1 MSLTPGTRL
10 GPYEIVGPIG
20 AGGMGE
26 VYRARDTRLGRDVAV
41 KILPTH
47 LSQNPE
53 VRERFERESRAIS
66 SLNHPHICTLYD
78 VGREGDADYFVM
90 ELLDGESLGARLER
104 GPLKLDEALKVGAQ
118 IADGLAAA
126 HKQGIIHR
134 DLKPGN
140 VVLTKAGAKVLDF
153 GVAKLRE
160 EQVVEMATRTTPL
173 TSAGAMVGT
182 VQYMSPEQL
191 EGKPVDHR
199 ADLFAFGALLYE
211 MLTGLRAFAGQ
222 SQASVIAAILTSD
235 PRPVSEL
242 VATTPPA
249 IDRVVKS
256 CLARDPDDRWQ
267 SASDLARELKWI
279 AEGKSGTAAVPASVA
294 ASGSRRERI
303 AWGFAVVGLVVGLAG
318 AGFALRKPADLVPSL
333 PTTRFSVVPENG
345 QLEGAPAVSP
355 DGRSIAY
362 AKDSSEGAIRLWLH
376 SLDSGAS
383 RELAGTAGARQPF
396 WSPDGK
402 SIAFFAQGKLKKVPV
417 GGGEPQVL
425 CDAADPR
432 GGAWGDGGEILFTSN
447 AAGALFRV
455 SSSGGEV
462 QPVTKLTEGTGEQSH
477 RFPEFLPG
485 GRHFLYA
492 SMGSKELSGIYWASL
507 DGTPAKRILPDLS
520 GIRFDPRGF
529 LLFRRGTTLMAQ
541 RFDPERG
548 ELRGE
553 AVLITG
559 DVRSDEQMSA
569 YEGFSISHTGVLT
582 LRAGSNRTL
591 QLGWWDRSGKKL
603 ADIAPGQSFREPA
616 ISPDDSKVVVGGVD
630 GTPTEGAIWVVDLGP
645 GGQAARLTFGGSY
658 AETPCWSPDGRFVA
672 YTSPRQEGW
681 ALLRK
686 NADGTGEEESLYQS
700 RHSMWVD
707 DWSRDGRTIV
717 FEEFKPTTGADL
729 WLLPTSGD
737 RTPAPYRQNT
747 TNDSHSMLSPD
758 GRYIAYVSDE
768 LGIAEVFVETVPPSG
783 SKWQVTSG
791 GADMP
796 AWRRDGKELYYVS
809 ATRTLTAVEIKSLA
823 PFQMGERKEL
833 FRVSISTLS
842 ATGNRTCF
850 AAAHDGSR
858 FVVNSLVGQGGAPGF
873 QVVLNWPALLDAK

>member
-1 MSLTPGTRL
+1 MSLVPGTRL

-26 VYRARDTRLGRDVAV
+26 VYRAKDTRLGRDVAV

-53 VRERFERESRAIS
+53 VRERFEREAKAIS

-104 GPLKLDEALKVGAQ
+104 GPLKLDEALKIGAQ

-126 HKQGIIHR
+126 HKQGIVHR

-140 VVLTKAGAKVLDF
+140 VVLTKAGAKILDF

-160 EQVVEMATRTTPL
+160 EQVVDMATRTTPL
-173 TSAGAMVGT
+173 TSHGAMVGT

-211 MLTGLRAFAGQ
+211 SLTGQRAFAGQ
-222 SQASVIAAILTSD
+222 SQASVIAAILTAE

-256 CLARDPDDRWQ
+256 CLAKDPDDRWQ

-279 AEGKSGTAAVPASVA
+279 AEGKSGSAVTSTSDRTPRSTRIPWLIAAA
-294 ASGSRRERI
+294 GLI
-303 AWGFAVVGLVVGLAG
+303 AGLAG
-318 AGFALRKPADLVPSL
+318 VAYGLRGPADAAPVL
-333 PTTRFSVVPENG
+333 PTTRFSVVPASGE
-345 QLEGAPAVSP
+345 LEGAPAVSP

-362 AKDSSEGAIRLWLH
+362 IKVAADGSIGLWLH
-376 SLDSGAS
+376 SLDTGAA
-383 RELAGTAGARQPF
+383 RLLAGTEGARQPF

-402 SIAFFAQGKLKKVPV
+402 AIAFFAQGKLKKVPV

-432 GGAWGDGGEILFTSN
+432 GGAWGDSGEILFTAN
-447 AAGALFRV
+447 AAGALLRV

-462 QPVTKLTEGTGEQSH
+462 KPVTKLTEGTGEQSH

-485 GRHFLYA
+485 GRRYLYS
-492 SMGSKELSGIYWASL
+492 SMGAKDLSGIYWASL

-520 GIRFDPRGF
+520 GARFDPRGL

-548 ELRGE
+548 EIRGE
-553 AVLITG
+553 AVLISG

-616 ISPDDSKVVVGGVD
+616 ISPDDAKAVAGGVD

-645 GGQAARLTFGGSY
+645 GGQVARLTFGGSY
-658 AETPCWSPDGRFVA
+658 SETPSWSPDGRFVA
-672 YTSPRQEGW
+672 YSSPRQDGW

-686 NADGTGEEESLYQS
+686 RADGTGEEESLYQS

-707 DWSRDGRTIV
+707 DWSRDGRFIV
-717 FEEFKPTTGADL
+717 FEEFKPNTGADL

-737 RTPAPYRQNT
+737 RTPVPYRQNA

-758 GRYIAYVSDE
+758 GRYLAYVSDE
-768 LGIAEVFVETVPPSG
+768 LGVAEVFVETVPPSG

-809 ATRTLTAVEIKSLA
+809 ANRILTAVEIKSLA
-823 PFQMGERKEL
+823 PFQTGERKEL

-850 AAAHDGSR
+850 AASHDGSR
-858 FVVNSLVGQGGAPGF
+858 FVVNSLVGEGGAPGF

>member
-1 MSLTPGTRL
+1 MSLAPGTRL

-26 VYRARDTRLGRDVAV
+26 VYRAKDTRLGRDVAV
-41 KILPTH
+41 KILPSH

-53 VRERFERESRAIS
+53 VRERFERESKAIS
-66 SLNHPHICTLYD
+66 SLNHPNICTLYD

-90 ELLDGESLGARLER
+90 ELLEGESLAARLER
-104 GPLKLDEALKVGAQ
+104 GPLKLDEALRVGAQ
-118 IADGLAAA
+118 IADALAAA
-126 HKQGIIHR
+126 HKRGIVHR

-140 VVLTKAGAKVLDF
+140 VALTKAGAKVLDF

-160 EQVVEMATRTTPL
+160 ESVVEMATRTTPL
-173 TSAGAMVGT
+173 TSHGAMVGT

-191 EGKPVDHR
+191 EGKPVDQR

-211 MLTGLRAFAGQ
+211 MLTGQRAFAGQ
-222 SQASVIAAILTSD
+222 SQASVIAAILTSE

-242 VATTPPA
+242 VVTTPPA

-256 CLARDPDDRWQ
+256 CLAKDPDDRWQ

-279 AEGKSGTAAVPASVA
+279 GEGKSGSAVAPPSAGASP
-294 ASGSRRERI
+294 SGRERVAWII
-303 AWGFAVVGLVVGLAG
+303 AAIGLVAGLAG
-318 AGFALRKPADLVPSL
+318 FGYSFRKPAELGPSL
-333 PTTRFSVVPENG
+333 PTTRFSVVPASGE
-345 QLEGAPAVSP
+345 LEGAPAVSP

-362 AKDSSEGAIRLWLH
+362 VKVAADGSIALWLH
-376 SLDSGAS
+376 SLDSGEA
-383 RELAGTAGARQPF
+383 RLLAGTEGARQPF

-402 SIAFFAQGKLKKVPV
+402 TIAFFAQGKLKKAPIS
-417 GGGEPQVL
+417 GGTPQSV

-432 GGAWGDGGEILFTSN
+432 GGTWGDGGEILFTAN
-447 AAGALFRV
+447 AAGALLRV

-462 QPVTKLTEGTGEQSH
+462 KPVTKLSEGTGEQSH

-485 GRHFLYA
+485 GRHFLYVSA
-492 SMGSKELSGIYWASL
+492 GSTDQSGVYWASL
-507 DGTPAKRILPDLS
+507 DGTPAKRILAESS
-520 GIRFDPRGF
+520 GTRFDPRGF
-529 LLFRRGTTLMAQ
+529 LVFRRGTTLMAQ
-541 RFDPERG
+541 RFDPDRG

-553 AVLITG
+553 AMLVAG
-559 DVRSDEQMSA
+559 DVRSDEQMTA

-582 LRAGSNRTL
+582 LRPGSNRRL
-591 QLGWWDRSGKKL
+591 QLAWWDRAGKKL
-603 ADIAPGQSFREPA
+603 AEIAPGQSFREA
-616 ISPDDSKVVVGGVD
+616 AMSPDESKVVAGGVD
-630 GTPTEGAIWVVDLGP
+630 GTPTEGAIWVVDLQP
-645 GGQAARLTFGGSY
+645 GGQVSRLTFGNSY
-658 AETPCWSPDGRFVA
+658 AETPCWSPDGRFIA
-672 YTSPRQEGW
+672 YTSPRQDGW

-686 NADGTGEEESLYQS
+686 QANGTGDEESLHQS

-707 DWSRDGRTIV
+707 DWSRDGRSIV
-717 FEEFKPTTGADL
+717 FEEFQPTTGADL
-729 WLLPTSGD
+729 WLLPTAGE
-737 RTPAPYRQNT
+737 RTPVPYHRSA
-747 TNDSHSMLSPD
+747 TNESHSMLSPD
-758 GRYIAYVSDE
+758 GRYLAYVSDE
-768 LGIAEVFVETVPPSG
+768 LGVAEVFVETVPPSG

-796 AWRRDGKELYYVS
+796 AWRWDGKELYYVS
-809 ATRTLTAVEIKSLA
+809 AARTLTAVEIKSLA

-850 AAAHDGSR
+850 AASHDGSR
-858 FVVNSLVGQGGAPGF
+858 FVVNSLVGEGGVPGF